1 MASSIGVA
9 RPQAGAAERGEPK
22 AAATAPLTRRERS
35 KDPRRVVVRTVA
47 IMALVTVALFF
58 IIPVVWLLL
67 APTKTD
73 NQLVTWSPLTFGSFS
88 QITKTWHNLYQFES
102 GAILVWIRNSAIY
115 SGAAV
120 VLAVAVSIPAGY
132 GLAVTKFIGRK
143 ALLIITL
150 VVMLVPSN
158 AVVLPLFLGMSDVH
172 LIGNALSV
180 ILPFAFFPFG
190 VYLSYIYF
198 STTIPSDLM
207 AAARVDGCSEWKTFR
222 HVAVPLATPVIGL
235 VAFFNFVANWNN
247 FFLPFVMLP
256 QTNQFTASV
265 GLESLLSSS
274 PAFNPSA
281 GGQDLSVLRPEV
293 ALAVLLTI
301 APVMLVFVFAQR
313 TLVKGLLAGATKG

>member
-1 MASSIGVA
+1 VASSIGVA
-9 RPQAGAAERGEPK
+9 QPQAGAVEREEPK
-22 AAATAPLTRRERS
+22 AAAALTRGERNR
-35 KDPRRVVVRTVA
+35 DPRRVVVRTLA
-47 IMALVTVALFF
+47 IMALLTVALFF
-58 IIPVVWLLL
+58 LIPVVWLLL

-73 NQLVTWSPLTFGSFS
+73 NQLVTWSPLAFGSFS

-120 VLAVAVSIPAGY
+120 VLAVAISIPAGY
-132 GLAVTKFIGRK
+132 GLAVTRFVGRK
-143 ALLIITL
+143 ALLVITL
-150 VVMLVPSN
+150 IVMLVPSN

-222 HVAVPLATPVIGL
+222 YVAVPLATPVIGL

-301 APVMLVFVFAQR
+301 APVMLVFLFAQR

>member
-22 AAATAPLTRRERS
+22 GAATAPLTRRERS

-222 HVAVPLATPVIGL
+222 YVAVPLATPVIGL

-301 APVMLVFVFAQR
+301 APVMLVFLFAQR

>member
-1 MASSIGVA
+1 MARSIEVA
-9 RPQAGAAERGEPK
+9 PPRAGAAQGGQAK
-22 AAATAPLTRRERS
+22 TVATARLTRRER
-35 KDPRRVVVRTVA
+35 KRDPRRVVVRMLV
-47 IMALVTVALFF
+47 IMALLTVALFF
-58 IIPVVWLLL
+58 IIPVIWLLL

-73 NQLVTWSPLTFGSFS
+73 TQLVTWSPFAFGSLS
-88 QITKTWHNLYQFES
+88 QVSKTWHDLYQFES

-120 VLAVAVSIPAGY
+120 LLAVAVSIPAGY
-132 GLAVTKFIGRK
+132 GLAVTRFIGRK

-150 VVMLVPSN
+150 IVMLVPSN

-198 STTIPSDLM
+198 SSTIPSDLL

-222 HVAVPLATPVIGL
+222 YVAVPLATPVIGL

-256 QTNQFTASV
+256 QSNQFTASV
-265 GLESLLSSS
+265 GLENLLASS
-274 PAFNPSA
+274 PAFNPAA

-293 ALAVLLTI
+293 ALGVLLTI
-301 APVMLVFVFAQR
+301 APVMLVFIFAQR